1 MVKYFTADAG
11 DARNMGS
18 ISDLGRFPG
27 VGNDKS
33 LQNSCLGNS
42 MDRGVWWTTVHET
55 TKNQTQMND

>member
-42 MDRGVWWTTVHET
+42 MDRGARQDTLHGVAKESEMT
-55 TKNQTQMND
+55 